1 MWNLYFYQNVIFQ
14 KLVVFVGKY
23 NDFALQSRPKT
34 SQDASQMAFGP
45 LLNRSWPLLL
55 ALGPLLAALAS
66 ILVRLEPLLA
76 ALGSLLAPLGSLLG
90 RSCPLQGRT
99 RPAAPKFP
107 QPALTRQ
114 ETPQS
119 FFAIYRSNDG
129 ISSALLTFRSSP
141 SSQGKRIVAKSV
153 LAALGLVLRVSVE
166 PWPLLGHSWAI
177 LRSFWTTPGHS
188 WAAPGR
194 SGAALGCS

>member
-1 MWNLYFYQNVIFQ
+1 MENIWKKHNFAFQ
-14 KLVVFVGKY
+14 EG
-23 NDFALQSRPKT
+23 SKT

-76 ALGSLLAPLGSLLG
+76 ALGSLWAPLGSLLG

-107 QPALTRQ
+107 QPA
-114 ETPQS
+114 
-119 FFAIYRSNDG
+119 SNRG
-129 ISSALLTFRSSP
+129 RASLLSIAP
-141 SSQGKRIVAKSV
+141 VM
-153 LAALGLVLRVSVE
+153 GLVLLYLSIYLPTYLSIYLSIDHPRVALIISEIESVPGTE
-166 PWPLLGHSWAI
+166 KSLWSYACRCFRGVGALTRTTSGRTPKLSNPLSI
-177 LRSFWTTPGHS
+177 
-188 WAAPGR
+188 
-194 SGAALGCS
+194 

>member
-1 MWNLYFYQNVIFQ
+1 M
-14 KLVVFVGKY
+14 VVEPLFLSKR
-23 NDFALQSRPKT
+23 DFSKT
-34 SQDASQMAFGP
+34 SGFPKEILRFCPPEPSQNEPRCLPDGV
-45 LLNRSWPLLL
+45 RI
-55 ALGPLLAALAS
+55 ALD
-66 ILVRLEPLLA
+66 PLLA
-76 ALGSLLAPLGSLLG
+76 ALGSLLAALGPLLAPLASLLVALGPLLGPLGSLLVALG
-90 RSCPLQGRT
+90 PLLPAPAPHQASRAQIAPT
-99 RPAAPKFP
+99 RPEP
-107 QPALTRQ
+107 R
-114 ETPQS
+114 QS
-119 FFAIYRSNDG
+119 FFAIYRSSDG